1 MYVMDINLLSVM
13 YVATIL
19 FQFNI
24 CVLTYDLFL
33 MYRFLKTQHFLCCIW
48 IWSHSWKTFLHVQVL

>member
-24 CVLTYDLFL
+24 CLLTYDLFL
-33 MYRFLKTQHFLCCIW
+33 MHRSFKTQHFLCCIW
-48 IWSHSWKTFLHVQVL
+48 IWSHSWKTFLRVQVL